1 MVGGGAN
8 GNMQGSLASALAK
21 STPDQQRIILGERLF
36 PLVAEL
42 EHEMAAKITGM
53 LLEMDRD
60 EILHLLES
68 PDELKLKVEEA
79 VRVLRSVV
87 HSHTPSDQFNS
98 LSLDEHS
105 DRLAS
110 LSLSEGVV

>member
-1 MVGGGAN
+1 MVGGVAN

-42 EHEMAAKITGM
+42 ENEMAAKITGM

-68 PDELKLKVEEA
+68 PDELKSKVEEA
-79 VRVLRSVV
+79 VTVLRSVV
-87 HSHTPSDQFNS
+87 HSRQSPDQFNS
-98 LSLDEHS
+98 SPLNEHS

-110 LSLSEGVV
+110 LSLSERVA

>member
-1 MVGGGAN
+1 MIGGGSN

-42 EHEMAAKITGM
+42 ENEMAAKITGM

-68 PDELKLKVEEA
+68 PDELKSKVEEA
-79 VRVLRSVV
+79 VTVLRSVV
-87 HSHTPSDQFNS
+87 HSCPSSDEINS
-98 LSLDEHS
+98 LSFNEHS

-110 LSLSEGVV
+110 LSLGEGFA